1 MSSTPATKSCSPS
14 DPNDSSHIP
23 FISKINFRSL
33 WNSLKKWIKRPKHIA
48 LFIWSLFVALGL
60 IILALLMTGIL
71 NKTIPS
77 NNKREHWS
85 ENINQVLNALFTI
98 IALYEHPKFFYQ
110 LTLLLRWRAGDEI
123 ELRKVYTKNG
133 VSKPNERK
141 HMMIV
146 VILLHITCFAQY
158 VLCGLYW
165 FYTSTTRPNW
175 ALNLSIGIGTA
186 APIIVLLYIR
196 YGPLCRTN
204 EEDEEVQKHEEFKQ
218 GIIVKSPEWIGGL
231 FDCMEENNVAC
242 LSFFCTFYVFGWN
255 MERLGFGNKFVHI
268 ITFTVV
274 CISPIFIFYIT
285 SLKVTDDK
293 IKLILVIIGSI
304 LCAFGLLYG
313 GFWRTKMR
321 KKFKLPGNSF
331 CCGSSTITDYIQW
344 LFCWSCSLAQEVRTA
359 NFYDIE
365 KDGFYEKVMMDGGRP
380 MLILIPL
387 ESGGNKSILR
397 DSECRYKNEILFVL
411 PNKEMEPPLSPII
424 SVEEDIFVS
433 IEL

>member
-1 MSSTPATKSCSPS
+1 ME
-14 DPNDSSHIP
+14 
-23 FISKINFRSL
+23 L
-33 WNSLKKWIKRPKHIA
+33 SLKEEKSFGMKTAAAIK
-48 LFIWSLFVALGL
+48 
-60 IILALLMTGIL
+60 
-71 NKTIPS
+71 
-77 NNKREHWS
+77 
-85 ENINQVLNALFTI
+85 
-98 IALYEHPKFFYQ
+98 
-110 LTLLLRWRAGDEI
+110 RWRAGDEI

-158 VLCGLYW
+158 ILCGLYW
-165 FYTSTTRPNW
+165 FYTITTRPDW
-175 ALNLSIGIGTA
+175 ALNLSIGISIA
-186 APIIVLLYIR
+186 APIIFVLYTR
-196 YGPLCRTN
+196 YGPLHRTN
-204 EEDEEVQKHEEFKQ
+204 EEDEEVQKSEEFKQ

-231 FDCMEENNVAC
+231 FDCMEENIVSC
-242 LSFFCTFYVFGWN
+242 LSFFCTFCVFGWN

-344 LFCWSCSLAQEVRTA
+344 LFCWPCSLAQEVRTA

-365 KDGFYEKVMMDGGRP
+365 KDGFYEKVMKDGGRP
-380 MLILIPL
+380 VLILIPL
-387 ESGGNKSILR
+387 ESGGNKSFLR
-397 DSECRYKNEILFVL
+397 DSECSYENNILFGL
-411 PNKEMEPPLSPII
+411 PNKQNKYSVKFKKGGRWLAVVTYGRLSWWPTSGTMGGWRWWWQAARKVAKGWPQRLPACAMASGGGWQWWPPVAKKAYLWCKVFSLKIVRAFLS
-424 SVEEDIFVS
+424 
-433 IEL
+433 